1 MKSTSP
7 QSPSRGRALPTKPA
21 SSQWLPLRLSISH
34 ATSLLVPCT
43 CDSPSCHRAFLS
55 LEPSHNM
62 SSLHLV
68 NSNSLLR
75 SRLKH
80 HLFRKS
86 LLGPPVQLWTVT
98 NSVVTNSQFSSLRCA
113 YTFICVALCSQ
124 LTLLFQVHDG
134 MGVVCLGSQIY
145 PQHLI
150 VSGSEQM
157 HNKCLMNE

>member
-1 MKSTSP
+1 
-7 QSPSRGRALPTKPA
+7 
-21 SSQWLPLRLSISH
+21 
-34 ATSLLVPCT
+34 
-43 CDSPSCHRAFLS
+43 
-55 LEPSHNM
+55 M

-75 SRLKH
+75 SRLKY

-157 HNKCLMNE
+157 HNKCLIQLFVTLWTAAQEKKICHCFYFPPSICHEVMEPNAMILVF